1 MVKKALHL
9 APDDDVAIAVEPLA
23 VGDTIAWENHVIE
36 VQEPIG
42 RGHKVAV
49 RAIAQGERV
58 YKYGFPIGVA
68 TRDIPRGTWVHVHNV
83 RTALSGKLEYAY
95 QPDFVTGV
103 QQEHPVMP
111 TSFRGY
117 VRENGQAGT
126 RNEIWIINT
135 VGCVN
140 KVAERLAALADARW
154 RGQGIDGVYHFP
166 HPYGCSQLGDDLRY
180 TQSLLAGLVRHPNAA
195 GILIV
200 GLGCENNRIESF
212 RSALSDVP
220 PEKLRFLELQATADE
235 FEVGMSLIAE
245 LVQYASH
252 YKREE
257 TSVAKLKIGLKCGG
271 SDGFSGMTA
280 NPLVGRVADWVT
292 LHGGTALLTEVPEM
306 FGAETILMQRAENEK
321 VFEQIVDLINRWK
334 DYYQRHGQPI
344 YENPSPGNKDGGIT
358 TLEEKSL
365 GCVQK
370 GGRTAKVVDVVAY
383 GQSAQKPGLNL
394 VEAPGNDMVSV
405 SALAAAGA
413 QLVLFTTGRGT
424 PLGGPVPTMKIATNS
439 DLAGQKPGWIDFDA
453 GRLTDGVPFD
463 DLALQLYEHV
473 IRVASGEDLARNE
486 RNGYREIAIF
496 KDGVTL

>member
-1 MVKKALHL
+1 MKKALHL
-9 APDDDVAIAVEPLA
+9 APNDDVAIAVEPLA
-23 VGDTIAWENHVIE
+23 VGDTIAWDSHGIQ

-42 RGHKVAV
+42 RGHKIAV

-68 TRDIPRGTWVHVHNV
+68 TADIPQGAWVHVHNV
-83 RTALSGKLEYAY
+83 RTALAGKLEYVY
-95 QPDFVTGV
+95 QPEFGTRN
-103 QQEHPVMP
+103 QHEMPEMP

-117 VRENGQAGT
+117 MRDDGQVGT

-140 KVAERLAALADARW
+140 KVAERLAAMADARW
-154 RGQGIDGVYHFP
+154 RGQGIDGVHHFP
-166 HPYGCSQLGDDLRY
+166 HPYGCSQLGDDLAY
-180 TQSLLAGLVRHPNAA
+180 TQSLLAGLARHPNAA
-195 GILIV
+195 GVLIV
-200 GLGCENNRIESF
+200 GLGCENNRIASF
-212 RSALSDVP
+212 RSALSDIP
-220 PEKLRFLELQATADE
+220 QEKLRFLELQSTTDE
-235 FEVGMSLIAE
+235 FASGMSLLAE
-245 LVQYASH
+245 LVQYASR

-257 TSVAKLKIGLKCGG
+257 TPVAKLKIGLKCGG

-280 NPLVGRVADWVT
+280 NPLVGRVADWIT
-292 LHGGTALLTEVPEM
+292 AHAGTALLTEVPEM
-306 FGAETILMQRAENEK
+306 FGAETIFMQRAESQM
-321 VFEQIVDLINRWK
+321 VFERIVDLINRWK

-344 YENPSPGNKDGGIT
+344 YENPSPGNRDGGIT

-370 GGRTAKVVDVVAY
+370 GGRSASVVDVIAY

-424 PLGGPVPTMKIATNS
+424 PLGGPVPTLKIATNS
-439 DLAGQKPGWIDFDA
+439 DLARQKPGWIDFDA
-453 GRLTDGVPFD
+453 GLLMDGVPFD
-463 DLALQLYEHV
+463 ELALQLYEQV
-473 IRVASGEDLARNE
+473 IRVASGDDLARNE
-486 RNGYREIAIF
+486 QNGYREIAIF